1 MQKFRSLLAKQNK
14 YSLKI
19 YKYPHKYDQDVFSSV
34 CKASKSISQVDEARA
49 PKYFF
54 QIIIRQ
60 KHPKILAEFV
70 RMLRDPSLSRINDS
84 LY

>member
-1 MQKFRSLLAKQNK
+1 MFTNTTSARKLRQINKRKNVRRFSALFGKRRKQFPK
-14 YSLKI
+14 WT
-19 YKYPHKYDQDVFSSV
+19 PPG
-34 CKASKSISQVDEARA
+34 A

-60 KHPKILAEFV
+60 KHPKILVEFV